1 MKLTIFKKWLGNLP
15 IFSVRHSL
23 HLYVVRWRKYAALPI
38 LITQILTYAYCSN
51 IVYGCVLAL
60 WLTVPCGIK
69 AVNRYKWLWYP
80 RQAIF
85 GLMSAL
91 ALCESLLQ

>member
-1 MKLTIFKKWLGNLP
+1 MILTKLKKWLGNLP

-23 HLYVVRWRKYAALPI
+23 HWYVVRWRKYAAFPI
-38 LITQILTYAYCSN
+38 LIAQILTAIWCN
-51 IVYGCVLAL
+51 QIVYGCVMAL

-69 AVNRYKWLWYP
+69 AVNKYKYLWYP
-80 RQAIF
+80 RQASF

-91 ALCESLLQ
+91 ELYQGFLQ